1 MRQVKHR
8 TPTGRPHR
16 VAELLRERLALILL
30 FKCADPRLKE
40 VTLTEVE
47 MSPDLRQAKVFY
59 VTRENVDRDLVQ
71 IALDKAQGFI
81 KAEVARENL
90 FRLMPEFHFLPD
102 PGLDRAARLEELLK
116 AAKRAGIGSG
126 IPNLIYGKADSVKPF
141 YSIGIRGSFKV
152 GVVALPTISEQR
164 W

>member
-1 MRQVKHR
+1 MKTSQR

-90 FRLMPEFHFLPD
+90 FRLMPEFIFLPD

-116 AAKRAGIGSG
+116 AAKAGPGSEG
-126 IPNLIYGKADSVKPF
+126 DSD
-141 YSIGIRGSFKV
+141 
-152 GVVALPTISEQR
+152 T
-164 W
+164 

>member
-1 MRQVKHR
+1 VRQVKHR

-59 VTRENVDRDLVQ
+59 VARENVDRDQVQ
-71 IALDKAQGFI
+71 IALDKAQRFI

-90 FRLMPEFHFLPD
+90 FRLMPEFFFLPD

-116 AAKRAGIGSG
+116 AAKVGSG
-126 IPNLIYGKADSVKPF
+126 SEEDSN
-141 YSIGIRGSFKV
+141 
-152 GVVALPTISEQR
+152 T
-164 W
+164 

>member
-1 MRQVKHR
+1 VRHVKQR

-40 VTLTEVE
+40 VTLTEVD

-59 VTRENVDRDLVQ
+59 VTRENADRDLVK
-71 IALDKAQGFI
+71 IALSKAQGFI

-90 FRLMPEFHFLPD
+90 FRLMPEFTFLPD
-102 PGLDRAARLEELLK
+102 PGLDRAARVEELLK
-116 AAKRAGIGSG
+116 AAKAGPGPG
-126 IPNLIYGKADSVKPF
+126 GDSE
-141 YSIGIRGSFKV
+141 
-152 GVVALPTISEQR
+152 T
-164 W
+164 